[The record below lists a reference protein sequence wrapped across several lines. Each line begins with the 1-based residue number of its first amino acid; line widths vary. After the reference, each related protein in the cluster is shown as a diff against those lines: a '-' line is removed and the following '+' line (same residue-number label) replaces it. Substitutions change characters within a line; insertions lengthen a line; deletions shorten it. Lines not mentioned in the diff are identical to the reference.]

1 MSQPEEFHEPVADRP
16 PTKEEEAAAEAIA
29 PDIDLE
35 SVAEAYERQNKVGA
49 NVKGEGQIEP
59 YPETEADG
67 QIEPEAD

>member
-16 PTKEEEAAAEAIA
+16 PTEEEEAAAEAIA

-35 SVAEAYERQNKVGA
+35 AVAEAYERQNKVGA

-59 YPETEADG
+59 EAD
-67 QIEPEAD
+67 